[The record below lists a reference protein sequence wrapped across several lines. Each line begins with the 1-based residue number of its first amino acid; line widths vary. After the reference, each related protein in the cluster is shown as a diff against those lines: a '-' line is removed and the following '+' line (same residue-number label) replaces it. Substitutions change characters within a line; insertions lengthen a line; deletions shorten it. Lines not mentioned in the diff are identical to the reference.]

1 MRLSPSNQ
9 VTCGLRE
16 FAAKLH
22 GLLASHQGILQ
33 LSSFDICWKAGLDNF
48 PVAAKDSSYGVY
60 LEHLISF
67 VPGVEILNSHHG
79 IKVISWAH
87 TGTGSSVSITD
98 TESEVSVSNSSYG
111 VQGGTNQ
118 PNRARASLGDPQ
130 LVTLGKEMT
139 DLLKEHRGCVIR
151 LTDLI
156 GAFQRKYGRNPFP
169 ADCRPIA
176 TLNKLSHVIQIMG
189 AETGRTET
197 RLVTLTHRA
206 QVKRFTQEVVKIL
219 KSQQDRKCMAYQL
232 PSLYMETFNTPFQL
246 DDFGVCELADL
257 LSDVPEG
264 KSIFFFT
271 LRYLAAF

>member
-1 MRLSPSNQ
+1 M
-9 VTCGLRE
+9 TCGLRE

-33 LSSFDICWKAGLDNF
+33 LSSFDICWKAELDCF
-48 PVAAKDSSYGVY
+48 PVVAADSQYGVY

-87 TGTGSSVSITD
+87 TGTGSTVSITD
-98 TESEVSVSNSSYG
+98 TESDVASVSSYATKDTN
-111 VQGGTNQ
+111 QGQQ

-169 ADCRPIA
+169 QDCRPIA

-264 KSIFFFT
+264 KQMFCMVQFNV
-271 LRYLAAF
+271 